1 MRKVFSIPLLV
12 VALAPLALGQDKNA
26 EESGTAEVE
35 QEILRLEN
43 EWMAG
48 VVRRDRK
55 VLDQL
60 VADDFL
66 LVSERW
72 DGHRELTPKQPWI
85 RNSLTTIEAKSFS
98 YDKVKMQVRE
108 NMVVLHGLFT
118 YEATYNGKPWR
129 GTIRVTDVWV
139 KEDGR
144 WRVLARHA
152 SHPLQA
158 QQSQ

>member
-1 MRKVFSIPLLV
+1 MRKAFSIPLLV
-12 VALAPLALGQDKNA
+12 VALASLALGQAKNNVERSA
-26 EESGTAEVE
+26 AEVE
-35 QEILRLEN
+35 QEILRLES
-43 EWMAG
+43 EWMGA
-48 VVRRDRK
+48 VVRRDGK

-72 DGHRELTPKQPWI
+72 DGTRELTPKQPWI

-98 YDKVKMQVRE
+98 YDKVRIQVRE

-118 YEATYNGKPWR
+118 YEATNNGKPWG
-129 GTIRVTDVWV
+129 GTVRVTDVWV
-139 KEDGR
+139 KEGGR

-152 SHPLQA
+152 SRPLQA
-158 QQSQ
+158 Q

>member
-1 MRKVFSIPLLV
+1 MRKAFSIPLLV
-12 VALAPLALGQDKNA
+12 VALASLALGQAKNNVERSA
-26 EESGTAEVE
+26 AEVE
-35 QEILRLEN
+35 QEILRLES
-43 EWMAG
+43 EWMGA
-48 VVRRDRK
+48 VVRRDDK

-72 DGHRELTPKQPWI
+72 DGTRELTPKQPWI

-98 YDKVKMQVRE
+98 YDKVRIQVRE

-118 YEATYNGKPWR
+118 YEATNNGKPWG
-129 GTIRVTDVWV
+129 GTVRVTDVWV
-139 KEDGR
+139 KEGGR

-152 SHPLQA
+152 SRPLQP
-158 QQSQ
+158 Q